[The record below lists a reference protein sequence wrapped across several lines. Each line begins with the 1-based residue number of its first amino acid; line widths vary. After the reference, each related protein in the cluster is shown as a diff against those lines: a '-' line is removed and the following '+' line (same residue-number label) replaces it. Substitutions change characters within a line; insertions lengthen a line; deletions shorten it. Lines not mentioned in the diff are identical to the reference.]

1 VARHGGR
8 RAGRWP
14 VQLRFAISLTSTQYV
29 SQQAWRHAS
38 LARCPLHPGGGC
50 SLARH
55 GTYARVDPPGTQ
67 IARWYCRQG
76 HCTFSLLPDCFAA
89 QLPGTLQALEA
100 VVLAAEQAASRE
112 VAADGLR
119 PDIEL
124 PGALRWLRRRL
135 QAVYGALHLLRG
147 LMPDRLAGAGIS
159 LDSFS
164 ACLGVAAVLLTLRE
178 VAAVHLAVLPAPAP
192 PRPRGS
198 SSWQS
203 CTAAACTS
211 RLRGTGQSADA
222 GRP

>member
-1 VARHGGR
+1 
-8 RAGRWP
+8 
-14 VQLRFAISLTSTQYV
+14 VQLRFAIRLTSTQYV

-55 GTYARVDPPGTQ
+55 GTYARVDPPGTR

-89 QLPGTLQALEA
+89 RLPGTLQELEA

-112 VAADGLR
+112 AAADRLR

-135 QAVYGALHLLRG
+135 QGVYRALHLLRA
-147 LMPDRLAGAGIS
+147 LMPDRLAGAGPT
-159 LDSFS
+159 LVSFS

-178 VAAVHLAVLPAPAP
+178 VAAVHLAVLPAPLGFHPRLTCGGERSGHLQHPVGPDP
-192 PRPRGS
+192 PPGG
-198 SSWQS
+198 
-203 CTAAACTS
+203 A
-211 RLRGTGQSADA
+211 
-222 GRP
+222 